1 LPNARVIEI
10 SQSGGP
16 EVLVPALRPIP
27 TPAPGELVLKVQAA
41 GINRPDVL
49 QRRGL
54 YAPPPGASDLP
65 GLEAAGTVYDVGV
78 GVPPALIGQRLTAL
92 CPGGG
97 YAAYVAVPW
106 RHALPWPENHSAIQA
121 AALPE
126 TFFTVYGN
134 MVARG
139 RLSAGD
145 TVLIHGGSSGI
156 GTTAIQMAKGLGA
169 AKVIVTVGTAEK
181 ANACLELGADHA
193 LIYRDTAWED
203 TVLTLTDGKGV
214 DVILDMVAGDYVA
227 RGQKC
232 LAVDGRL
239 VIIAVQGGTDANFHA
254 AMAMVKRQTFT
265 GSTLR
270 PQSIEAKDALAMG
283 LNEHVWP
290 LLNNGTI
297 KPVIHATFPLEQAS
311 DAHAMMEGGAHIG
324 KIVLTVGD

>member
-1 LPNARVIEI
+1 M
-10 SQSGGP
+10 
-16 EVLVPALRPIP
+16 
-27 TPAPGELVLKVQAA
+27 
-41 GINRPDVL
+41 
-49 QRRGL
+49 
-54 YAPPPGASDLP
+54 
-65 GLEAAGTVYDVGV
+65 GV

>member
-1 LPNARVIEI
+1 
-10 SQSGGP
+10 
-16 EVLVPALRPIP
+16 
-27 TPAPGELVLKVQAA
+27 
-41 GINRPDVL
+41 
-49 QRRGL
+49 
-54 YAPPPGASDLP
+54 
-65 GLEAAGTVYDVGV
+65 
-78 GVPPALIGQRLTAL
+78 
-92 CPGGG
+92 
-97 YAAYVAVPW
+97 
-106 RHALPWPENHSAIQA
+106 
-121 AALPE
+121 
-126 TFFTVYGN
+126 